1 MSFHLERDKQP
12 DLSQLIVEEA
22 EPEELLGPIKLE
34 DQLHQPFVDCLVP
47 DCNNYP
53 WGHPRFCAPPF
64 QAHQWFCNEGMRIP
78 IWFHGEEQLGSEAVQ
93 VPVGEK
99 TPVDLVQAAL
109 VHQCS
114 KASRA
119 IQQKVQ
125 EIRNL
130 KQFAADAH
138 TACFWAGQVTC
149 SLACFMRASLCQ
161 TYGSP
166 QCPEKH
172 KRPGVRRDPAPNP
185 LLLRMGWGPV
195 SSTGN

>member
-114 KASRA
+114 EASRA
-119 IQQKVQ
+119 IRQKVQ
-125 EIRNL
+125 EIRDL
-130 KQFAADAH
+130 KWFAANAH
-138 TACFWAGQVTC
+138 TACFRAGAGDLQFG
-149 SLACFMRASLCQ
+149 LLHA
-161 TYGSP
+161 
-166 QCPEKH
+166 
-172 KRPGVRRDPAPNP
+172 GVAPSDLQFP
-185 LLLRMGWGPV
+185 TV
-195 SSTGN
+195 S